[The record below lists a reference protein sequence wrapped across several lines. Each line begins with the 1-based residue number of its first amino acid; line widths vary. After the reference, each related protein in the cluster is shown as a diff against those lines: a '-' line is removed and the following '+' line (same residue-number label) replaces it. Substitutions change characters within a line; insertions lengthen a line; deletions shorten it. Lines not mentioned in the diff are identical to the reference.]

1 MLDKS
6 EQMTYH
12 KNRKGHAGRRS
23 APTLVERIT
32 VVIAVRGGY
41 FFLLQTLSTSLIM
54 SIFVAKSFTKT
65 LTNFLI
71 NGIIYMSI
79 IFLEDI
85 NEREI

>member
-1 MLDKS
+1 MVV
-6 EQMTYH
+6 
-12 KNRKGHAGRRS
+12 GR
-23 APTLVERIT
+23 LFLF
-32 VVIAVRGGY
+32 IADI
-41 FFLLQTLSTSLIM
+41 FSLQTLSTSLIM